1 MSKPRTIKEALARA
15 DEPRGQADQ
24 LRAEADVLETKWTG
38 VRNGQVLSVRTLIE
52 TIERIAGEK

>member
-15 DEPRGQADQ
+15 DELRGQADQ